1 MIGPS
6 SFTPLPPNL
15 PLTPTAFTY
24 SYMIQTRIH
33 LFNASARSKNHTEP
47 LGTRLSLISISPRGA
62 RHINYTIINI
72 IIIIIIMDRPT
83 SCYLP
88 RYLFSPYENG
98 MGVRGGGGCNVIAF
112 VTIIVVISSD
122 NRPYRDVGL
131 E

>member
-1 MIGPS
+1 MIYIMKIKIGRSDEIEKQKNNKEQMIGPS

-24 SYMIQTRIH
+24 SYDTNSYIH

-62 RHINYTIINI
+62 RHINYSIIN

-83 SCYLP
+83 PCY
-88 RYLFSPYENG
+88 
-98 MGVRGGGGCNVIAF
+98 
-112 VTIIVVISSD
+112 
-122 NRPYRDVGL
+122 
-131 E
+131 